1 MENGIITG
9 CTLSVILF
17 ALTMSW
23 LVESAKNVTKGPK
36 TSSGQRQ
43 ANSRLFMDNITGAT
57 ETVPQTRYLLS
68 SVEGKLRWAGLSAR
82 AKKCRSLVIVR
93 GKVKKRLLKI
103 GGEVVTP
110 IQELPIKHLGKQYNE
125 TLNEREQIEYTVKQ
139 AASDIK
145 KIDRCLEL

>member
-1 MENGIITG
+1 
-9 CTLSVILF
+9 
-17 ALTMSW
+17 
-23 LVESAKNVTKGPK
+23 
-36 TSSGQRQ
+36 
-43 ANSRLFMDNITGAT
+43 MDDITGAT

-103 GGEVVTP
+103 GGEVITP

-145 KIDRCLEL
+145 KIDRCKIPGRYKAWILQHMMMPRIMWPLSIYNVPLTTVESLQTRITALLKK